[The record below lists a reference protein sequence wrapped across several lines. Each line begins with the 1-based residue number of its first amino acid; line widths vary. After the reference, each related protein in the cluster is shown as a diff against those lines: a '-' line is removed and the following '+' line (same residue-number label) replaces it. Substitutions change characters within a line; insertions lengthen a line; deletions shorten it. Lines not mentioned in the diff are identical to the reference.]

1 MQRLVKHRFST
12 HYHSH
17 ASHASKQPYQKAT
30 ERSGTTHSNSWK
42 AEIKFLSAKKI
53 PSHLCSFKWKPRHL
67 TTMLMFSSGK
77 KKKKQQKNNFPKG
90 RKKLI
95 IPKLLPHILKKDI
108 FISYLLIRAFFRA
121 LGSESRATHDCSL
134 ARLSY
139 MPVESSPVLPS
150 VDDYDKIQKH
160 VFAIN
165 SSG

>member
-77 KKKKQQKNNFPKG
+77 KKKQQKNNFPKG

-95 IPKLLPHILKKDI
+95 IPKLLPHILKKGYFHFLSSDKSI
-108 FISYLLIRAFFRA
+108 LQSSGVRVQSHTRLLT
-121 LGSESRATHDCSL
+121 ST
-134 ARLSY
+134 
-139 MPVESSPVLPS
+139 PVLHAS
-150 VDDYDKIQKH
+150 RIKSS
-160 VFAIN
+160 FAIC
-165 SSG
+165 G